1 MASGKVQVIMT
12 NSQDPREK
20 FATSEFLAAAPHDIC
35 QPLHGL
41 NLLLTAL
48 ASRAD
53 DAVTAA
59 LVKGV

>member
-1 MASGKVQVIMT
+1 MSSGKVRIGMT

-20 FATSEFLAAAPHDIC
+20 FATSEFLATAAHDMC

-41 NLLLTAL
+41 NLLLAAL